1 MFIRSAVL
9 IAVAGE
15 SFAFAGAIDFSRD
28 IQPILSENCYHCHGP
43 DAKARK
49 AELRLDQKEG
59 AMRVQDGVAV
69 VKPGDSKASALIERI
84 FTTDTDDV
92 MPPLK
97 SNRTLTTAQ
106 KELLRRWVDEG
117 AKWGEH
123 WAFVAPERPVEPGVA
138 DCGLRIADWEKRD
151 AALGAKLRSQQ
162 AALEKWPRNPIDRFI
177 LDRLLSEGLA
187 PSPEA
192 PPEKLCR
199 RLYLDL
205 TGLPPT
211 PEAVEEFVRE
221 CADAQREG
229 ARGRGGE
236 GEKDSAVADGPI
248 LPLSRSPALALA
260 SSRDRAVEKLTD
272 RLLASPRFGERMVW
286 EWLEAARYADTN
298 GYQGD
303 PTRAMWYW
311 RDWAI
316 GAFNANL
323 PFDQFTV
330 EQIAGD
336 LLPQAEEAGKSQAKG
351 GTLAASSL
359 PAERQAQLIATGFHR
374 NHMINGEGGRIAEES
389 RVDYVQDRVETTGTV
404 WLGLTFNCCRCHD
417 HKFDPITQREYYQLA
432 AYFNSIDETGANDA
446 RGLANPIL
454 SLATPEQQ
462 AKFDA
467 LKVAEA
473 RVNKERAQ
481 LEKKLRAEQ
490 PAWEKS
496 ILTDRAQPAEIEWR
510 TVALGE
516 LSSEHGATLTKQEDG
531 SVLVS
536 GTNADTDE
544 FLIVATT
551 NVRGPTAV
559 RLEVL
564 PDDSLAARGP
574 GRAPNGS
581 WVLSELRMQGEGN
594 KVELAAAR
602 ADFEQPGWPL
612 AAALDG
618 KDATGWGVWP
628 QIGKA
633 HEAIFE
639 IKTSIAVR
647 SSFDFRQELMLEF
660 RLQFR
665 SAHRQHAI
673 GKFRLAITDAPRVL
687 LRAIPENVR
696 AALAVDAAKRDGAQ
710 AKTVTD
716 FYLASEPRLVSGN
729 KKAEDAKAQREKAER
744 DTPRTMVMRERAEPR
759 ETFILVKGA
768 YNQYAEKVAHGVPAK
783 LPPLPADAP
792 KNRLALARWLVAPE
806 NPLTARVA
814 VNRLWQQFFGTG
826 IVKSADNFG
835 LQSDAPSHPELLD
848 WLAVEFRE
856 SGWDV
861 KRMVKLIV
869 SSATYRQAS
878 AVAPGMAERDPEN
891 RLVAR
896 GPRHRLPSWMLRD
909 QALAVSGLLV
919 EKIGGPPVKTY
930 QPPGIWEDATFGQ
943 IKFAQD
949 HGDALYR
956 RSLYI
961 FWRRIVAPTVFFDVA
976 NRQGCA
982 VKTGRTNTPLHALI
996 TMNDITFVEAARA
1009 LAQRTLLGAGDDAA
1023 RIAMMFRRC
1032 TARPPTASESG
1043 VLLARVR
1050 TLREAYAQD
1059 AEAAQRLLAVG
1070 ESKADASI
1078 SPAELAAWT
1087 GLASL
1092 ALNLDE
1098 TVSSE

>member
-1 MFIRSAVL
+1 MFSRIIMLLALGGSTAL
-9 IAVAGE
+9 AE
-15 SFAFAGAIDFSRD
+15 AIDFSRD

-49 AELRLDQKEG
+49 AELRFDQKEG
-59 AMRVQDGVAV
+59 AMRTKDGVTV
-69 VKPGDSKASALIERI
+69 VKPGDSKSSELVARI
-84 FTTDTDDV
+84 FTSDEDDL
-92 MPPLK
+92 MPPKK
-97 SNRTLTTAQ
+97 SNRALTAAQ

-123 WAFVAPERPVEPGVA
+123 WAFVAPKRTAVPGIA
-138 DCGLRIADWEKRD
+138 DCGLRIAEWEKREP
-151 AALGAKLRSQQ
+151 ATGAKLRGQQ
-162 AALEKWPRNPIDRFI
+162 ATIEKWAKNPIDRFI
-177 LDRLLSEGLA
+177 LDRLLAEGLA

-211 PEAVEEFVRE
+211 PEEL
-221 CADAQREG
+221 DAFLQ
-229 ARGRGGE
+229 
-236 GEKDSAVADGPI
+236 SAIRNPQSAIESLV
-248 LPLSRSPALALA
+248 
-260 SSRDRAVEKLTD
+260 D
-272 RLLASPRFGERMVW
+272 RLLASPRYGERMVW
-286 EWLEAARYADTN
+286 EWLDAARYADTN

-303 PTRAMWYW
+303 PTRSMWYW

-316 GAFNANL
+316 GAFNANM
-323 PFDQFTV
+323 PFDQFTI

-336 LLPQAEEAGKSQAKG
+336 LLPEPKRE
-351 GTLAASSL
+351 
-359 PAERQAQLIATGFHR
+359 QLIATGFHR

-417 HKFDPITQREYYQLA
+417 HKYDPFLQREYYQLS
-432 AYFNSIDETGANDA
+432 AYFNSIEESGANDA
-446 RGLANPIL
+446 GGLAKPVL

-462 AKFDA
+462 QRLDTLSGALTEANKDRDA
-467 LKVAEA
+467 
-473 RVNKERAQ
+473 

-490 PAWEKS
+490 PAWEKD
-496 ILTDRAQPAEIEWR
+496 IRGDKVQLAEIEWHVI
-510 TVALGE
+510 TPGQI
-516 LSSEHGATLTKQEDG
+516 SSEHGATLTKRADG

-536 GTNADTDE
+536 GANPDTDD
-544 FLIVATT
+544 FVITATT
-551 NVRGPTAV
+551 PLRTPTAI

-564 PDDSLAARGP
+564 PDDSLAEHGP

-581 WVLSELRMQGEGN
+581 WVLSEFKMLGEG
-594 KVELAAAR
+594 KQIALAAVR

-612 AAALDG
+612 ANALDD
-618 KDATGWGVWP
+618 KDDTGWGAWP
-628 QIGKA
+628 HVGKP
-633 HEAIFE
+633 HEAVFE
-639 IKTSIAVR
+639 IKTPIAVR
-647 SSFDFRQELMLEF
+647 SSADFRQDLNLSF

-665 SAHRQHAI
+665 SQFKQHAI
-673 GKFRLAITDAPRVL
+673 GKFRLSITNSPKVL
-687 LRAIPENVR
+687 LRSIPDEVK
-696 AALAVDAAKRDGAQ
+696 AALAVDAAKRDAAQ
-710 AKTVTD
+710 RKTIGD
-716 FYLASEPRLVSGN
+716 FHLAAEPRLIAAK
-729 KKAEDAKAQREKAER
+729 KKADDAKLAREKAER
-744 DTPRTMVMRERAEPR
+744 ETPRTMVMRDRAEPR

-768 YNQYAEKVAHGVPAK
+768 YNQYADKVTHGVPAK

-806 NPLTARVA
+806 NPLTARVT

-826 IVKSADNFG
+826 IVKTADNFG
-835 LQSDAPSHPELLD
+835 LQGDPPSHPALLD

-861 KRMVKLIV
+861 KHMVRLFV
-869 SSATYRQAS
+869 TSATYRQS
-878 AVAPGMAERDPEN
+878 SHVAPGMAERDPEN
-891 RLVAR
+891 RLLAR

-909 QALAVSGLLV
+909 QALAASGLLV
-919 EKIGGPPVKTY
+919 EKVGGPPVKTY

-976 NRQGCA
+976 NRQNCM

-1009 LAQRTLLGAGDDAA
+1009 LAQRTLHEPEADGDAG

-1032 TARPPTASESG
+1032 TARLPNESESH
-1043 VLLARVR
+1043 VLLERLR
-1050 TLREAYAQD
+1050 TLRETYGKD
-1059 AEAAQRLLAVG
+1059 AETARKLLAIG
-1070 ESKADASI
+1070 ESKADLGL
-1078 SPAELAAWT
+1078 PVAELAAWT
-1087 GLASL
+1087 GIASIT
-1092 ALNLDE
+1092 LNLDE
-1098 TVSSE
+1098 TLSSE